1 MLETRSFLCV
11 KTNRNFGI
19 YPDNFDVLSCYT
31 RHRDMH
37 NLFLNNQCQKTLP
50 VKVDQG
56 GQTANQ
62 AEDHRERKG
71 HLKRKSRW

>member
-1 MLETRSFLCV
+1 
-11 KTNRNFGI
+11 
-19 YPDNFDVLSCYT
+19 
-31 RHRDMH
+31 MH

-62 AEDHRERKG
+62 AEDHREREKG
-71 HLKRKSRW
+71 TWKENQDGRNDGRSLIYEKKNK

>member
-1 MLETRSFLCV
+1 
-11 KTNRNFGI
+11 
-19 YPDNFDVLSCYT
+19 
-31 RHRDMH
+31 MH

-62 AEDHRERKG
+62 VEDHRERKG